1 MRYLH
6 RKQSD
11 VNTNMPDNTSINAI
25 EKAGH
30 HYQYLKDWNNHF
42 GIHVNDDT
50 SILK

>member
-1 MRYLH
+1 MRYPQ

-11 VNTNMPDNTSINAI
+11 VNTNTPDITSIKAI
-25 EKAGH
+25 EKSGH
-30 HYQYLKDWNNHF
+30 NYQYLKDWNNHF